1 MKHIKVVAF
10 DCDGVMFDSEEAN
23 NAYYNQILEHIGKP
37 PMTPEQSAYAHMHT
51 VMEVINFLVPE
62 KESLERANAYRKKVG
77 YLPFIRHMRIEP
89 YLKPLLQFLKGNY
102 KIAIATNR
110 TDTMPRVLSDHGLEG
125 QFDQVVTAL
134 DVARPKPDPEMLV
147 KILKFFDINADQMLY
162 VGDSYLDALA
172 AKEAGVSFVAYDNA
186 TLSADFH
193 IQTLKELETLLRNGS
208 II

>member
-23 NAYYNQILEHIGKP
+23 NAYYNQILEHIGIP

-51 VMEVINFLVPE
+51 VTEVIDFLVPE
-62 KESLERANAYRKKVG
+62 KENLERAHAYRKKVG

-89 YLKPLLQFLKGNY
+89 YLKPLLQFLKENY

-134 DVARPKPDPEMLV
+134 DVSQPKPDPEMLI
-147 KILKFFDINADQMLY
+147 KILRFFDISAHQMLY
-162 VGDSYLDALA
+162 VGDSDLDALA
-172 AKEAGVSFVAYDNA
+172 AKEAGVPFVAYDNA
-186 TLSADFH
+186 ILPADFH
-193 IQTLKELETLLRNGS
+193 IQSLKQLETLFRNGS
-208 II
+208 IV

>member
-23 NAYYNQILEHIGKP
+23 TAYYNQVLNHIGKP
-37 PMTPEQSAYAHMHT
+37 AMTPEQAAYAHVHT
-51 VMEVINFLVPE
+51 VGEVIGFLVPE
-62 KESLERANAYRKKVG
+62 KESLEKANAYRKQIG

-89 YLKPLLQFLKGNY
+89 HLKSLLRFLRPNY

-134 DVARPKPDPEMLV
+134 DVTRPKPDPEMLL
-147 KILKFFDINADQMLY
+147 KILKFFKINADQMLY
-162 VGDSYLDALA
+162 IGDSALDSLA
-172 AKEAGVSFVAYDNA
+172 AKGAGAPFVAYDNP
-186 TLSADFH
+186 TLSAEYH
-193 IQTLKELETLLRNGS
+193 IQSLKELESSLRNGS
-208 II
+208 IA